1 MTWCI
6 GYDHRFAVREIP
18 VRKLRLANFRFSF
31 YKICVQNHWG
41 HKTLRS
47 WLRTATLLVQV
58 RLPLVR
64 IEYVFVFQIWYCELC
79 MQKPKKE
86 RQKALFWFLFLF
98 FLAFFQLNISWK
110 FELTTLPFSFLKS
123 FKTSLPLF
131 LTIEQNR
138 VNRLVFLS
146 VSTIWIVKYCTK
158 TWHFQ
163 ILIYFSLCYYL
174 SQSVFSS
181 GSFLTA
187 VFICPQ

>member
-1 MTWCI
+1 M
-6 GYDHRFAVREIP
+6 A
-18 VRKLRLANFRFSF
+18 A
-31 YKICVQNHWG
+31 
-41 HKTLRS
+41 
-47 WLRTATLLVQV
+47 QV
-58 RLPLVR
+58 WLPLVR
-64 IEYVFVFQIWYCELC
+64 TEFIFAFQIWYSELC
-79 MQKPKKE
+79 AKKPMKGK
-86 RQKALFWFLFLF
+86 QKALFWFLFLF

-110 FELTTLPFSFLKS
+110 FELTTFSFVKS

-131 LTIEQNR
+131 LTIEQKR

-181 GSFLTA
+181 GSFSTA